1 MVKIMNKESLEII
14 FYEITNIIEKSNISP
29 EDKIELLINLRKFLI
44 EDYENSIKVLQKY
57 RNGKNYEL

>member
-1 MVKIMNKESLEII
+1 MNKESLEII
-14 FYEITNIIEKSNISP
+14 FYEITNIIDKSNISP

-57 RNGKNYEL
+57 RNGKKYEL

>member
-1 MVKIMNKESLEII
+1 MNKESLEII
-14 FYEITNIIEKSNISP
+14 FYEITNIIDKSNISP

-57 RNGKNYEL
+57 RNGKKYE

>member
-1 MVKIMNKESLEII
+1 MNKESLEII

-29 EDKIELLINLRKFLI
+29 EDKIELLINLRKFLV

-57 RNGKNYEL
+57 RNGKKYE

>member
-1 MVKIMNKESLEII
+1 MNKESLEII

-29 EDKIELLINLRKFLI
+29 EDKIELLINLRKFLV

-57 RNGKNYEL
+57 RNGKKYEL

>member
-1 MVKIMNKESLEII
+1 MNKESLEII
-14 FYEITNIIEKSNISP
+14 FYEITNIIDKSNISP

-57 RNGKNYEL
+57 RNGKKYEI

>member
-1 MVKIMNKESLEII
+1 MNKESLEII

-29 EDKIELLINLRKFLI
+29 QDKIELLINLRRFLV

>member
-1 MVKIMNKESLEII
+1 MNKESLEII

-29 EDKIELLINLRKFLI
+29 EDKIELLINLRRFLV

-57 RNGKNYEL
+57 RNGKKYE

>member
-1 MVKIMNKESLEII
+1 MNKESLEII
-14 FYEITNIIEKSNISP
+14 FYEITNIIDKSNISP
-29 EDKIELLINLRKFLI
+29 EDKIELLINLRKFLV